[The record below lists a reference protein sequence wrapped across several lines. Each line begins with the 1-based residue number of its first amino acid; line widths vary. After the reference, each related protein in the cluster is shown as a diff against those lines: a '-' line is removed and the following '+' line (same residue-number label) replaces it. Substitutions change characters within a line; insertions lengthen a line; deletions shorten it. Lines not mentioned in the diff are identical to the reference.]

1 MRQFNN
7 EGCIECG
14 SLLSMASP
22 LGLELKWLPLSNL
35 DISSNHVGFYVMI
48 VEILECTIVTIF
60 LEVSFG
66 NECWCNWFLLC
77 QIKIWQYILTSFNSS
92 SKSNIVLILLEPT
105 CWFQCDFELPQ
116 YLKSMGNMK
125 PKFYVLNNFNIQ
137 WLPNISHPQNQIIQ
151 FMNKI

>member
-35 DISSNHVGFYVMI
+35 DNSVGFYVMI
-48 VEILECTIVTIF
+48 VELVEFTIVIIF

-66 NECWCNWFLLC
+66 NEC
-77 QIKIWQYILTSFNSS
+77 
-92 SKSNIVLILLEPT
+92 
-105 CWFQCDFELPQ
+105 
-116 YLKSMGNMK
+116 
-125 PKFYVLNNFNIQ
+125 
-137 WLPNISHPQNQIIQ
+137 
-151 FMNKI
+151 